1 MFMNNKMANSV
12 RIALAFGAVSTAA
25 FTANSAVAAEEDAVK
40 KVERIEVTGSR
51 IKRTDMETASPVE
64 VISAGDLKDQGR
76 LSVADALRNLT
87 ANTFGSLS
95 PASGS
100 GAQSQ
105 SSVSLLG
112 AGSERSLVLLDG
124 KRIAGSPSLGGAS
137 ANLSSIPMAA
147 VERIEVLKDGASAIY
162 GSDAVAGVVN
172 IILKDDFEG
181 VAFDAT
187 IGRPSKEGGDTKTM
201 SFAAGT
207 STDKMKITFVYDHQ
221 EQGEIYDRDREYTK
235 AKMED
240 KNGDGLISLYDE
252 TVGISEYGA
261 TIVDPVTENLIASP
275 KCNDLTKTVPGFIG
289 VIDQGTA
296 YGEVGKGTVC
306 GFAFANVAANKAS
319 TKRDAV
325 MTNIGYQVT
334 DDIELYTRALFSK
347 NESFGRYAP
356 PAAQWIDIPVGNENN
371 AFTVP
376 VLGLFRWTGI
386 GNRDNFI
393 EDFQQ
398 DYMVGLK
405 GTAMDSMDWEV
416 YYHRA
421 TLDYHN
427 AGRNYLSQGGLAYN
441 LARKIPLD
449 SVQGQK
455 NMALTTYR
463 KNVTQFDHYFAGTTL
478 EFGEL
483 PSGAISHY
491 VGAEMF
497 EQVYSSKFDAQSE
510 AGRVGGSAGA
520 SAAGDRDVKAVFYE
534 VSAPI
539 LDTLTVSAAVRRDD
553 YSDAGAN
560 TTPSFKV
567 EFRPIEDLMLRASV
581 SEGFRVASLEDLL
594 GADAFS
600 ATRAK
605 DYTSCKK
612 NNVSIAECPS
622 RQFQNQILSNKDLK
636 PETSRYVNA
645 GIVYSGIENVT
656 FKIDFFSLEVDDV
669 IDDITV
675 QDVLSAEYGGVLNTL
690 LTNYPKLKFQRSPSG
705 AVVGDIYTTKANG
718 GTLTRKGFDFEL
730 GYNLDLND
738 LGRLNFKSVT
748 TFLTESGADVYFGG
762 PKQDFIGSDG
772 APEWRSQFT
781 TSYVLGDLSVSL
793 TTDAIASTYEDS
805 ELLDLGGGNL
815 QNKFSN
821 HVGTYAVHNLNVSY
835 DFGSYG
841 LVTVGARN
849 LFDKSVQLDDD
860 GVWIDDPLY
869 LAGHYGREAFAGYS
883 IKF

>member
-187 IGRPSKEGGDTKTM
+187 VGRPSKEGGDTKTM

-221 EQGEIYDRDREYTK
+221 EQGEIYDRDRDYTK
-235 AKMED
+235 ANMED
-240 KNGDGLISLYDE
+240 KNGDGMISIYDE
-252 TVGISEYGA
+252 TTGVSYYGA
-261 TIVDPVTENLIASP
+261 TIINPETDNYIASP
-275 KCNDLTKTVPGFIG
+275 KCNDLTKTVPGFVG
-289 VIDQGTA
+289 VLDQGSA
-296 YGEVGKGTVC
+296 LGVVGEGTVC
-306 GFAFANVAANKAS
+306 GYAFANVSANKAS
-319 TKRDAV
+319 TNRDAV
-325 MTNIGYQVT
+325 MTNVGYQIT

-356 PAAQWIDIPVGNENN
+356 PAADWENISVGNEHN
-371 AFTVP
+371 AFDVP
-376 VLGLFRWTGI
+376 VTGHFRWYGI
-386 GNRDNFI
+386 GPRDNYI

-427 AGRNYLSQGGLAYN
+427 AGRNYLSYGGLAYN
-441 LARKIPLD
+441 LAEGIELGSD
-449 SVQGQK
+449 EGQK

-463 KNVTQFDHYFAGTTL
+463 KNVTKFDHYFAGTTM

-483 PSGAISHY
+483 PAGAISHY

-497 EQVYSSKFDAQSE
+497 EQVFSSRFDAQSE
-510 AGRVGGSAGA
+510 AGLVGGSAGA

-539 LDTLTVSAAVRRDD
+539 LDILTVSAAIRRDD
-553 YSDAGAN
+553 YSDAGAS
-560 TTPSFKV
+560 TTPSVKV
-567 EFRPIEDLMLRASV
+567 EFRPIDDLMLRASV

-600 ATRAK
+600 ATSAK
-605 DYTSCKK
+605 DYKLCKQ
-612 NNVSIAECPS
+612 NNVTIANCRA
-622 RQFQNQILSNKDLK
+622 RQFNNQVLSNKDLK
-636 PETSRYVNA
+636 PETSRYINA
-645 GIVYSGIENVT
+645 GLVYSGIEDVT

-669 IDDITV
+669 IDSITV
-675 QDVLSAEYGGVLNTL
+675 QDILSADYGGVSAAL
-690 LTNYPKLKFQRSPSG
+690 LAKYPKLQFKRNANG
-705 AVVGDIYTTKANG
+705 AVDGAIYTTMANG

-805 ELLDLGGGNL
+805 ALIDLGNGNL
-815 QNKFSN
+815 QNEFSN

-835 DFGSYG
+835 DFGTYG

-849 LFDKSVQLDDD
+849 LFDKGVQKDDA